1 MRALGELCDWS
12 PKECSNMR
20 ARRGRTELQ
29 RPQAHFTDRRLAL
42 RWPQRSQ
49 TSSRALVAPTR
60 AGSSHHRRAR
70 LIIRGSAR
78 LFDGTFTPRKANR
91 ASRDKF
97 CGARAVEVQL
107 VPRRPHD
114 CPTPPSAS
122 YCLSHKPR
130 CKAWLAADQLHL
142 PSASPVTRHPPRMEP
157 SRRRRRGVGHLRAI
171 ASSLARYTNVGGRD
185 IYEFPRSS
193 RSRSP
198 RPRVLTSE
206 PSMAVRVPP
215 ARSSTS

>member
-1 MRALGELCDWS
+1 
-12 PKECSNMR
+12 MR

-97 CGARAVEVQL
+97 CGARAVEVQPFL
-107 VPRRPHD
+107 GGRTIARH
-114 CPTPPSAS
+114 
-122 YCLSHKPR
+122 
-130 CKAWLAADQLHL
+130 LHQ
-142 PSASPVTRHPPRMEP
+142 
-157 SRRRRRGVGHLRAI
+157 RAI
-171 ASSLARYTNVGGRD
+171 AYPISPGAKPGSLLTNF
-185 IYEFPRSS
+185 ICQ
-193 RSRSP
+193 
-198 RPRVLTSE
+198 
-206 PSMAVRVPP
+206 VR
-215 ARSSTS
+215 RQ